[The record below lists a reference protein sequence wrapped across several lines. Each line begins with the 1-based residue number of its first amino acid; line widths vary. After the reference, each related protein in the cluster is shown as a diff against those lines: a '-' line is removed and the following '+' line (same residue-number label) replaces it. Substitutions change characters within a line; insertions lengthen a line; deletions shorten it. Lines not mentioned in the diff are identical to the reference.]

1 MRTALISAGLS
12 RRGELKLACCPHPLA
27 TTLALIPSMSLIPQ
41 LHSPASRRSN
51 TVIAPGLL
59 DRFNQWLC
67 NCGRDATSIP
77 SVSATYR
84 LCPLCPSSHS
94 VRSFLNA
101 AYLMTSPNS
110 VIRKRTRRDF
120 IHIAGKSLGLAAL
133 CSPTVASLLRNVE
146 AATKNVAHLTPEEAA
161 TDEDYWATIQ
171 NSFSV
176 TRGII
181 NLNNGGVS
189 PSPRIVT
196 EALVRYI
203 WEQEDATA
211 YTTWQILEP
220 QCETIR
226 TGLAELLGC
235 DREEIAIT
243 RNASES
249 LEILLMGMDFKAGD
263 EILTTTQDYPRM
275 LTTLRQREKR
285 ENLKLKLIQI
295 PIPPKNL
302 SEITAA
308 FEKGITDRTRLVLI
322 SHQINITGQ
331 ITPVKAVC
339 DVARAHGIETIVDGA
354 HSFAQFY
361 FKQSD
366 LGCDYFGTSL
376 HKWLYAP
383 KGTGMFYVKRDKI
396 GKLWPL
402 MAAESKQTSDIRKF
416 EEIGTHSAAPK
427 LAIGEALLFHNGI
440 GGKRKE
446 ARLRYLSRYW
456 MNRLKDVPKVRFN
469 TSFDPAQSCAI
480 ANVQIESMNPS
491 AIGSYLFDKHRI
503 FTTPIIHEEFQGLR
517 ITPNVYT
524 TLGELD
530 RFCGVMEM
538 IARRGLPK

>member
-1 MRTALISAGLS
+1 MSSRQNTGIITDRRRFLS
-12 RRGELKLACCPHPLA
+12 
-27 TTLALIPSMSLIPQ
+27 
-41 LHSPASRRSN
+41 
-51 TVIAPGLL
+51 
-59 DRFNQWLC
+59 F
-67 NCGRDATSIP
+67 
-77 SVSATYR
+77 
-84 LCPLCPSSHS
+84 
-94 VRSFLNA
+94 
-101 AYLMTSPNS
+101 
-110 VIRKRTRRDF
+110 
-120 IHIAGKSLGLAAL
+120 AGKGLGLATL
-133 CSPTVASLLRNVE
+133 SSTTVASLLKEVC
-146 AATKNVAHLTPEEAA
+146 AATKAVAHLTPEQAA
-161 TDEDYWATIQ
+161 TDEDFWAVIQ

-203 WEQEDATA
+203 WQQEDATA
-211 YTTWQILEP
+211 YTMWQILEP
-220 QCETIR
+220 QSETIR
-226 TGLAELLGC
+226 TGLAEMFGC

-249 LEILLMGMDFKAGD
+249 LETLLMGMDFKSGD

-285 ENLKLKLIQI
+285 EGLVLKLIKI

-302 SEITAA
+302 DEITAA
-308 FEKGITDRTRLVLI
+308 FERGITPRTRLILMMHMV
-322 SHQINITGQ
+322 NVTGQ

-339 DVARAHGIETIVDGA
+339 EMARARGVETIVDGA
-354 HSFAQFY
+354 HSFAQFQ
-361 FKQSD
+361 FQQKD

-383 KGTGMFYVKRDKI
+383 KGTGLLYVKREKI
-396 GKLWPL
+396 AKIWPL
-402 MAAESKQTSDIRKF
+402 MAAESKQASDIRKF

-427 LAIGEALLFHNGI
+427 LAIGEAMLFHNGI

-469 TSFDPAQSCAI
+469 TSFDDKQSCAI
-480 ANVQIESMNPS
+480 ANVHIEGIDPS

-503 FTTPIIHEEFQGLR
+503 FTTPIIHEEFQGIR

-524 TLGELD
+524 TFGELD
-530 RFCGVMEM
+530 RFCEVMET
-538 IARRGLPK
+538 IARKGLPAKT